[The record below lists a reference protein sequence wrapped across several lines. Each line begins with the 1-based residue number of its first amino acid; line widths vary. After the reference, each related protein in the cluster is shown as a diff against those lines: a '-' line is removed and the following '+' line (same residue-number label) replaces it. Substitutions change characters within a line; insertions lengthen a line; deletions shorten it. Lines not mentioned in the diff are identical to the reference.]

1 MEKPTFNAFSLSKV
15 KLAKDGGL
23 TADYE
28 INEVVG
34 SETYHNEYQAKMLN
48 DLHPDLQNLFK
59 KLRPIMAN
67 LFNVDSCKTLAAKKE
82 FAATD
87 EQKQL
92 ADEFA
97 NDAAT
102 KIEMRGVSFSG
113 TDENRGVVL
122 TGLFEFA
129 NGMKAA
135 INSPRI
141 KFANESFGF
150 EIELEEICT
159 KIEKEVY
166 EFLFENKRA
175 QLELFGE

>member
-1 MEKPTFNAFSLSKV
+1 MEKPTINAFTLTKV

-28 INEVVG
+28 VNEIVG
-34 SETYHNEYQAKMLN
+34 NETYHNEYQAKVLK
-48 DLHPDLQNLFK
+48 DVHPDLANLFK

-67 LFNVDSCKTLAAKKE
+67 LFNVDSCKTLAGKKE

-87 EQKQL
+87 EQKKL
-92 ADEFA
+92 AEEFA

-102 KIEMRGVSFSG
+102 KIEMRGVSYSG
-113 TDENRGVVL
+113 SEENRGVVL

-141 KFANESFGF
+141 KFATESFGF
-150 EIELEEICT
+150 EIELEEICDQ
-159 KIEKEVY
+159 IEREVY